1 MEFIRDSCIQNGS
14 KCSYCST
21 TDWVSPSMN
30 RIPHPMPDMHNPG
43 HYMDVF
49 ETPNTNRTVDDYQPR
64 ANLKKLYVSKQL
76 NDEAAISRFAEKYI
90 VSVNSVKNYIEHL
103 RNLERMKNIRSRHRL
118 EVQKKR
124 ENKNYN
130 DYDWLQLFIS
140 GTLEKLNVKELDKY
154 LDKHKLPK
162 YRKLKG
168 EKVDIISTHILGTP
182 EFRSRKVTANELQ
195 TTTTDI

>member
-1 MEFIRDSCIQNGS
+1 
-14 KCSYCST
+14 
-21 TDWVSPSMN
+21 
-30 RIPHPMPDMHNPG
+30 
-43 HYMDVF
+43 
-49 ETPNTNRTVDDYQPR
+49 
-64 ANLKKLYVSKQL
+64 
-76 NDEAAISRFAEKYI
+76 
-90 VSVNSVKNYIEHL
+90 
-103 RNLERMKNIRSRHRL
+103 MKNIRSRHRL

-195 TTTTDI
+195 TTTTDISDTNSSDSESENAIIGVIDSDDCFSDNSETSSTADISDSDCDETSPTQFHGKVTLRSGRVAGQFLFH